1 MTTKAIDIGLLWHSA
16 SSGNLGVGALTV
28 ANMAITRQVCAELGL
43 EPNFLI
49 ISMRDGMRV
58 YVPESEAKVFTIDT
72 KALISPNGYWKI
84 LGAQD
89 CVLDIG
95 GGDSFTDIYATRRF
109 ISIWATK
116 MIAIWRGVPLLLSP
130 QTIGP
135 FSRTP
140 FKQMAT
146 MAMNGSRAVIAR
158 DRISLEA
165 IRTLA
170 PKAHC
175 ELAVDVAFALPF
187 EDRSAQRGGAKL
199 KVGVNVSGLLF
210 NEATLGANKFGLEVD
225 YADFTRRL
233 MRQLLDRGDVELH
246 ILTHATTDLPWD
258 DDSRVADRV
267 AEEFPGA
274 VRVPDFGSPSE
285 AKSYISGLDFLV
297 AGRMHACIAAFS
309 SGTPMVPIAYSRKF
323 SGLFSLLDYSWM
335 VPVTGMSTDA
345 ALAFVLDAFERRA
358 ELARNEAE
366 GMRKVDDLLE
376 VYRNELRALF
386 KSVAPS

>member
-58 YVPESEAKVFTIDT
+58 YVPESEAKVFVVDT
-72 KALISPNGYWKI
+72 KSLVSPGGCWKV

-95 GGDSFTDIYATRRF
+95 GGDSFADIYATRRF
-109 ISIWATK
+109 ISVWATK

-135 FSRTP
+135 FTRTP

-146 MAMNGSRAVIAR
+146 MAMNGAAAVIAR

-170 PKAHC
+170 PKAHR
-175 ELAVDVAFALPF
+175 ELAVDVAFALPY

-233 MRQLLDRGDVELH
+233 MRQLLDRIDVEVH

-258 DDSRVADRV
+258 DDSRVADRI

-285 AKSYISGLDFLV
+285 AKSYISSLDFLV

-309 SGTPMVPIAYSRKF
+309 SGTPMAPIAYSRKF
-323 SGLFSLLDYSWM
+323 SGLFSLLDYPWM
-335 VPVTGMSTDA
+335 VPVTGMDTDA
-345 ALAFVLDAFERRA
+345 ALAFVFDALERRS
-358 ELARNEAE
+358 ELADDEAK
-366 GMRKVDDLLE
+366 GMAKVDDLLE
-376 VYRNELRALF
+376 TYREELRKLF
-386 KSVAPS
+386 RSVSA